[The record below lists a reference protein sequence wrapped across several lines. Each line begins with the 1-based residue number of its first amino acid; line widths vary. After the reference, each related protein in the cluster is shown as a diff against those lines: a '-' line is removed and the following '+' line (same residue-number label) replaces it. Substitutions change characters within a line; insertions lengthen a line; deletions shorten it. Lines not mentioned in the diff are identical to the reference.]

1 MTTKTTKKPIS
12 PLALEEAKDAVTKL
26 KSIKPFLTPADEETL
41 GILIDKELEQSLQ
54 KFDRGKTWKIRTR
67 FIEIHFADVRENFY
81 QKLRRIFR

>member
-41 GILIDKELEQSLQ
+41 GILIDKELVSNLSKSLIEA
-54 KFDRGKTWKIRTR
+54 KLGKY
-67 FIEIHFADVRENFY
+67 EPV
-81 QKLRRIFR
+81 L